1 MLREEME
8 MQGSFLFRHR
18 GLFPVPIVV
27 CGVGAFAWTGFN
39 GTFLWFQPGGWGA
52 IGCFAVSVVGLL
64 IRSVVIGYAPP
75 GTSGRNTRTQVAETV
90 NRDGL
95 YSVMRHPLYFGNYLM
110 WLGCVLMTQS
120 LSVVAIVSL
129 VFGLY
134 YERIM
139 FAEEAFVEGKYGEIY
154 SNWARSVPAFFPAL
168 SRYQASNLPF
178 NVRKVLRQEVNGLL
192 MLTLVFSV
200 FAVIVE
206 SFPTASQDAVLS
218 TLVATL
224 LPLVLIGKVITK
236 KTRLFV
242 VE

>member
-1 MLREEME
+1 
-8 MQGSFLFRHR
+8 
-18 GLFPVPIVV
+18 
-27 CGVGAFAWTGFN
+27 
-39 GTFLWFQPGGWGA
+39 
-52 IGCFAVSVVGLL
+52 
-64 IRSVVIGYAPP
+64 
-75 GTSGRNTRTQVAETV
+75 
-90 NRDGL
+90 
-95 YSVMRHPLYFGNYLM
+95 MRHPLYFGNYLM